1 MHMKMHQTGL
11 NGRRICR
18 GFKTIRNP
26 IDNEIQTN
34 HGLKPVSGVGRRL
47 HPTLMLRGSVVGPD
61 SDVSSLS
68 VRFSAT
74 LLDGL
79 HR

>member
-11 NGRRICR
+11 NGSRICR

-47 HPTLMLRGSVVGPD
+47 PPHNDATG
-61 SDVSSLS
+61 
-68 VRFSAT
+68 VRFGRETDAEIFSGAARET
-74 LLDGL
+74 
-79 HR
+79 